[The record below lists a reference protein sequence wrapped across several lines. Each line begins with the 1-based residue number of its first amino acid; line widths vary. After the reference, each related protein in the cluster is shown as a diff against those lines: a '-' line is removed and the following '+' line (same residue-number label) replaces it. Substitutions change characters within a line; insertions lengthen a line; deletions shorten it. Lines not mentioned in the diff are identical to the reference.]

1 MGRSSRRRKD
11 SDIKGL
17 LLVDKPAGMTSHD
30 VVGVVRRLAK
40 TRRVGHTGTLDPD
53 ATGLLPLTLGA
64 CTKLA
69 NFLILDQKV
78 YRFRLEL
85 GSQTSTDDAS
95 GEVLHTGDASHVT
108 HEMLDAALDAYR
120 GDILQRPPRFS
131 AIRIDGKR
139 AHELARAGVDFE
151 LDARPVHVARLDL
164 LSFESPYAELEM
176 LCSSGTYVRS
186 VVRDVGAD
194 LGCYAHT
201 TSIRRLQ
208 VGPFTIEDA
217 VSLDTLRERVEAG
230 EGEFPHDVLLSPAQ
244 MVASLPAVTLDE
256 EMIAKLMM
264 GQRVQGR
271 LLSQAPVE
279 LDGQEDGEEK
289 EIIASLLDAHGE
301 LLAVG
306 QIIQRE
312 LASDEAKQ
320 GKDQLVEVAPKK
332 VIIPV
337 TT

>member
-11 SDIKGL
+11 SDVKGL
-17 LLVDKPAGMTSHD
+17 LLIDKPAGMTSHD

-78 YRFRLEL
+78 YRFQLAL
-85 GSQTSTDDAS
+85 GSQTTTDDAS
-95 GEVLHTGDASHVT
+95 GDVLHMGDASKVT
-108 HEMLDAALDAYR
+108 RDRLDDALDAYR
-120 GDILQRPPRFS
+120 GDIMQRPPRFS

-151 LDARPVHVARLDL
+151 IDARPVHVARLDL
-164 LSFESPYAELEM
+164 LSFEPPFAEMEM

-201 TSIRRLQ
+201 TSIRRMQ
-208 VGPFTIEDA
+208 VGPFSIEDA
-217 VSLDTLRERVEAG
+217 VTLDTLRERVEQG
-230 EGEFPHDVLLSPAQ
+230 DGEFPRDVLLSPAQ
-244 MVASLPAVTLDE
+244 MVASLPVVTLDA
-256 EMIAKLMM
+256 EMIVKLMM
-264 GQRVQGR
+264 GQRVVGR
-271 LLSQAPVE
+271 LDAPG
-279 LDGQEDGEEK
+279 LDLGEGTSEG
-289 EIIASLLDAHGE
+289 EGVIAALLDEGGE

-306 QIIQRE
+306 QITRRIAE
-312 LASDEAKQ
+312 DGA
-320 GKDQLVEVAPKK
+320 LVEVAPKK
-332 VIIPV
+332 VIVPV
-337 TT
+337 SQ